1 MKKILAG
8 IMLAIVAFL
17 PFAAMAQSSHTE
29 GPVSQVVSI
38 RVHAGHMDQY
48 MAYLA
53 DTWKKN
59 QEALKAA
66 GVIVGYAV
74 YATTPRSADDP
85 NLYLVTNYAN
95 MAALDGLDARS
106 DAVMAKA
113 TGESTEAAQ
122 KAMAERNAIRT
133 LVGMEMI
140 RELQL
145 K

>member
-1 MKKILAG
+1 MKNTLTG
-8 IMLAIVAFL
+8 IMLAILAFL
-17 PFAAMAQSSHTE
+17 PFSAIAQSSHTE

-38 RVHAGHMDQY
+38 RVTAGHMDQY

-53 DTWKKN
+53 DTWKKD

-66 GVIVGYAV
+66 GVILGYAV
-74 YATTPRSADDP
+74 YSTTPRSPDDP
-85 NLYLVTNYAN
+85 NLYLVTQLAN

-106 DAVMAKA
+106 DAVRAKA
-113 TGESTEAAQ
+113 TGVTTEAAE

-133 LVGMEMI
+133 LVGQEVI